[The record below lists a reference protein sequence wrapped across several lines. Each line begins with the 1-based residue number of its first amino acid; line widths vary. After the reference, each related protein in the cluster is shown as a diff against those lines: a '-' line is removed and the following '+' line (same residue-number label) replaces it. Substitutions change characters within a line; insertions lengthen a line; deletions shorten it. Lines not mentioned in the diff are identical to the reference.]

1 MKFYKLYLLLAFIF
15 LGASTPPQD
24 NYILS
29 DDYLVTIQ
37 GTSNLHNWEETV
49 KKVSGKGSL
58 SWNEDGSFNLNTIL
72 IKIDVFSIKSDN
84 STMDKK
90 TYSALKA
97 EKFPEISFSLSSPV
111 KTIKVGSGE
120 NIIVAKGNLTIA
132 GITKPVT
139 IKVKAT
145 MVKQG
150 LLLFQSSQTI
160 KMSDYG
166 VDAPTALFGTLKTGD
181 QITLNFKTNFI
192 LNN

>member
-1 MKFYKLYLLLAFIF
+1 MKFYKIYLLLAFTF
-15 LGASTPPQD
+15 LGAKTLPQD

-84 STMDKK
+84 SIMDKK

-111 KTIKVGSGE
+111 KTMKVGSGE
-120 NIIVAKGNLTIA
+120 NSIVAKGNLTIA

-139 IKVKAT
+139 IQLKAS